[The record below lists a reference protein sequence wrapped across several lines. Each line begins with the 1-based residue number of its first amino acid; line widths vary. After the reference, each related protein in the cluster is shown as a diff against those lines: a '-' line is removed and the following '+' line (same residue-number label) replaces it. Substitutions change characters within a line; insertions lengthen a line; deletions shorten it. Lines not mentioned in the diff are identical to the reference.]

1 MYPLLPQHQ
10 GTNQRKR
17 YKNQKVQKQRIR
29 NECMEV
35 WKSYCTETGLTHLP
49 QKNDSK
55 RLKVKTSSTLQN
67 LKGKMHKVVHTFVDS
82 MDFPSLHV
90 SLGALAIPSSAG
102 QGSSMQLHEA
112 GDKVPVVQLMLSTE
126 A

>member
-1 MYPLLPQHQ
+1 MQQ
-10 GTNQRKR
+10 
-17 YKNQKVQKQRIR
+17 
-29 NECMEV
+29 
-35 WKSYCTETGLTHLP
+35 WKSSCTEKGLTHLP
-49 QKNDSK
+49 QKNHSK
-55 RLKVKTSSTLQN
+55 RLKVKTGFPDFE
-67 LKGKMHKVVHTFVDS
+67 GKMHKVVHTFVDS

-90 SLGALAIPSSAG
+90 TLGALAIPSSAG